1 MFFVYLPEGNHGA
14 FPGGTS
20 GLWGRHGADMGDEAE
35 LKHGRLAMFAAVAW
49 PLAEAALAAL
59 DAMVRD

>member
-1 MFFVYLPEGNHGA
+1 MGLFPVGHRGHGA
-14 FPGGTS
+14 DM
-20 GLWGRHGADMGDEAE
+20 GADMGDEAE

>member
-1 MFFVYLPEGNHGA
+1 MFTRPGNHGA

-20 GLWGRHGADMGDEAE
+20 GLYGGASDEAE

-49 PLAEAALAAL
+49 PLAE
-59 DAMVRD
+59 VTCP